1 MPNQARHIF
10 LERGFYMNNG
20 IVEFV
25 EPFANLRKRLPL
37 VEKRSAAENN
47 AHHKLDSAIEDALWA
62 WRTKEIDG
70 HALLKTP
77 ENVVLTVEEFDLAGW
92 IHEYATM
99 SGMSFTSAMEKMF
112 DYLKRYPKTLEKY
125 TSGSA
130 DFAESGSGGIS
141 FAVPRGWH
149 VDGQGMALFRRARIY
164 QAGHPSCDFG
174 SAVTA
179 VA

>member
-1 MPNQARHIF
+1 MK
-10 LERGFYMNNG
+10 NG

-25 EPFANLRKRLPL
+25 EPFASLRKRLPL
-37 VEKRSAAENN
+37 VEKRSAAENDAN
-47 AHHKLDSAIEDALWA
+47 HKLDSAIQEALWS
-62 WRTKEIDG
+62 WRLKGKDG
-70 HALLKTP
+70 HAMLKTP
-77 ENVVLTVEEFDLAGW
+77 ENVVLTQEEFDLAGW

-112 DYLKRYPKTLEKY
+112 DYLKRYPEILEKY
-125 TSGSA
+125 TSGRA
-130 DFAESGSGGIS
+130 DFAESGSGNIS
-141 FAVPRGWH
+141 FAAPSGWH

-164 QAGHPSCDFG
+164 QAGHPGCDFG